1 MADLNKIVEYKI
13 VGDNTSLIKTV
24 TSAINKLDAL
34 DNKLNKISRAK
45 DLSVVSED
53 KARNAVARI
62 GSITEAISKL
72 AAIRNILNTVNVDLL
87 TPSQLALIKTAS
99 SEITNLKKILTS
111 AGTSGRVTQEQLDVV
126 NNTIK
131 NLSKSFKAA
140 GITVVDYAAIEKQK
154 AKEAAKA
161 EKEKARSTKES
172 LKEEKRL
179 LKERADDAKEAQR
192 ILDEEAAAYKRTIKD
207 IINTVSSIVS
217 VLRRVWNVS
226 YKLMQFAAD
235 FGETMNKFNVIT
247 GDSAQTLSEFADSM
261 INAFGLDAQEIYENV
276 ASFKSIASSINL
288 ANKQGD
294 LFTKTLSQLSVDLS
308 SLYNTSIEQSMNA
321 LISGLHGLQKPLKA
335 YNIYVYDANLEQTR
349 LTYGITKQVS
359 AMNEAEKTLLRY
371 LTILDQSKVAQGDM
385 AKTLGSAANQ
395 IRILQAQF
403 NMLKRSLGQIVTAI
417 GLTVVPALNLLLG
430 GLSKLFTTI
439 AKSLGYEIENFAN
452 IFDSSNS
459 SIDDGTE
466 AINNYVNAANKLSG
480 LDEINLVSQTDS
492 TVIDPDTGN
501 LKIDDKLLD
510 AIKGY
515 DNLMDKITNQIG
527 DTADKVAQGLEGTLT
542 SGVFQIFVNALKA
555 IGDAF
560 KFVIDNWQ
568 GFEPAFKTLI
578 DLLTIFIG
586 IKVAQTLKSWGIAIT
601 SVASKMS
608 KWSKQLPLFNKNIR
622 GEIELTQTSVNGLT
636 VALSAVTFAAMN
648 AIASSFYNQFEGE
661 TKRLVATIGLIVSA
675 LTGLAIAWMAA
686 HGAMSWGTAI
696 PVITGAIGVG
706 VASIQAMI
714 PQMATGGVVDQPTVA
729 MIGEGRYDE
738 AVVPLGNSP
747 QFRAM
752 KEDISAG
759 VARKL
764 SQTPTYPSDQ
774 LRARSGNTPVVLQI
788 DGRELARALL
798 PYLGYTQ
805 AQTGVKFR

>member
-99 SEITNLKKILTS
+99 SEINNLKKILTS

-154 AKEAAKA
+154 AKEAAKG

-207 IINTVSSIVS
+207 IVNTVSSIVS

-555 IGDAF
+555 IGDTF
-560 KFVIDNWQ
+560 KFVVDNWQ

-586 IKVAQTLKSWGIAIT
+586 IKVAQTLKKWGTALAD
-601 SVASKMS
+601 VASKVV
-608 KWSKQLPLFNKNIR
+608 KWNKQLPLLNKNIR
-622 GEIELTQTSVNGLT
+622 GEIELTQTSVDGLT

-714 PQMATGGVVDQPTVA
+714 PKMSTGGVVDQPTVA

-774 LRARSGNTPVVLQI
+774 LRARSANTPVVLQI